1 MVEHP
6 GVTPAC
12 ATSGSLAG
20 RFPRQPDTPP
30 SGDAES
36 SQAAG
41 RHRNRGWWH
50 EVRNFEADT
59 CFVTGSTPPS
69 IRRTPCRHVH
79 APAIVNVVAWTTKC
93 TPNKAVRAPH
103 ATEPD
108 PNDLPD
114 DSTRSRRHEQDDP
127 PRRPELEDQPVDTD
141 RMPVLHDQ
149 EGYRNCNKRAGEK
162 AGVKWPP
169 CGGPRRLRPGFGGT
183 AYTPGA
189 GATVMSL
196 AIAWGLFAHGAFSL
210 SIQSHGRCPGGV
222 SSWTCPP
229 DPPCTGGTP
238 ERTGEGRDAGV
249 RGDRHASCCGTTVPR

>member
-1 MVEHP
+1 MPSHP
-6 GVTPAC
+6 KP
-12 ATSGSLAG
+12 LAG
-20 RFPRQPDTPP
+20 TGTAAGGTRSGTSRLIPASSRDRPLRASAERPVDTFTRPP
-30 SGDAES
+30 SS
-36 SQAAG
+36 TLPRG
-41 RHRNRGWWH
+41 RQSG
-50 EVRNFEADT
+50 
-59 CFVTGSTPPS
+59 
-69 IRRTPCRHVH
+69 
-79 APAIVNVVAWTTKC
+79 

-141 RMPVLHDQ
+141 RMPVLNDQ
-149 EGYRNCNKRAGEK
+149 EGDRNYNKRADEK

-183 AYTPGA
+183 AYTRSC

-210 SIQSHGRCPGGV
+210 SGQCHGRCPGGV

-249 RGDRHASCCGTTVPR
+249 RGDRHASCCGTIAPR